1 MIKKRDNRV
10 RDGDPFWEG
19 SLNKGSL
26 LADSYCSNRRRKK
39 KKSLISKLTK
49 NFSVC
54 NSVNN
59 VYIK

>member
-1 MIKKRDNRV
+1 MEICP
-10 RDGDPFWEG
+10 G
-19 SLNKGSL
+19 KGVL
-26 LADSYCSNRRRKK
+26 TEEVADSYCSNLRRRK

-54 NSVNN
+54 DSVNN